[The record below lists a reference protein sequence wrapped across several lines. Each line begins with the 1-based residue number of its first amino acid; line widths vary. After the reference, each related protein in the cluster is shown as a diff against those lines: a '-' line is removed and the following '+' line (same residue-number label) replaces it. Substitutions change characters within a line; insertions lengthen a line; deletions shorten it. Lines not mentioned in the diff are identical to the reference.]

1 MSAQKS
7 CWQAFRSGG
16 DPYRWFG
23 DPEVMSTNIALLRV
37 LLVDL
42 FRHLSFRRRW
52 QFVLMF
58 GLVLLSAGAEVMT
71 LGAVLPFIG
80 ILTAPERVYSYP
92 LISTFTEQFGIT
104 APEDLILPLTVVF
117 VVVALL
123 AGAIR
128 LLLLWVSTRLAVATS
143 ADLSSDVYRR
153 TLHQPY
159 SVHVTRNS
167 SEVISGITSKLDA
180 VAAGVLMPMQSLVGS
195 VVLIVAVVIALVIIN
210 PVVAAVGVAGFGGC
224 YVALTLTFRHRLRR
238 NSLLVAQEQTRVVR
252 CLQEG
257 MGGIRDILLDGTQP
271 FFTGVYEGADR
282 RFRRARG
289 NNAVI
294 SGCPRH
300 VMEALGMVL
309 IAAMAF
315 AMSRQDGGLEA
326 GLPVLGALVIGG
338 QRLLPAMQQSYA
350 AWTGIVGNQ
359 ALLAEVADL
368 LNQPMPDW
376 ADGPSP
382 QPLLFNDS
390 VRLDSVSFRYTP
402 SGPLVLDDVSME
414 ITRGATVGLVGSTGS
429 GKSTALD
436 LLMGLLEP
444 TSGSV
449 LVEGMSIVGP
459 RRRSWQR
466 NVAHVP
472 QAIFLADASLA
483 ENIAF
488 GVAAD
493 EVDMGRVRES
503 ASRAAI
509 AEFIESSPEGYDA
522 RVGERGALL
531 SGGQRQRLGIARALY
546 RNCDILI
553 LDEATSALDGATEA
567 EVMGRIVGNRELT
580 VVVVTHRAST
590 LAFCDDVYRIQA
602 GTISAVKL

>member
-1 MSAQKS
+1 MVSADIGQ
-7 CWQAFRSGG
+7 
-16 DPYRWFG
+16 
-23 DPEVMSTNIALLRV
+23 LRV

-42 FRHLSFRRRW
+42 WHHLSSRRRW
-52 QFVLMF
+52 QFVLVF
-58 GLVLLSAGAEVMT
+58 GLVFLSAGAEVMT

-80 ILTAPERVYSYP
+80 ILTAPERVYTYP
-92 LISTFTEQFGIT
+92 LISTLAEQFGFT
-104 APEDLILPLTVVF
+104 ATEDLMLPLTIVF
-117 VVVALL
+117 VAVALL
-123 AGAIR
+123 AGTIR
-128 LLLLWVSTRLAVATS
+128 LLLLWVSTRLAVAAS

-159 SVHVTRNS
+159 SVYVTRNS

-180 VAAGVLMPMQSLVGS
+180 VAGGVLMPVQSLVGS
-195 VVLIVAVVIALVIIN
+195 VVLIVAVVTALVMID
-210 PVVAAVGVAGFGGC
+210 PVIAAVGVAGFGGC
-224 YVALTLTFRHRLRR
+224 YVALTLTFRHQLRR

-271 FFTGVYEGADR
+271 FFTGVYERADR

-289 NNAVI
+289 NNVVI

-309 IAAMAF
+309 IAAMAYG
-315 AMSRQDGGLEA
+315 MSGQVGGLTA
-326 GLPVLGALVIGG
+326 GLPVLAALVIGG

-350 AWTGIVGNQ
+350 AWTGIIGNQ

-368 LNQPMPDW
+368 LDQPMPDW
-376 ADGPSP
+376 ADEPSP
-382 QPLLFNDS
+382 EPLLFNDS
-390 VRLDSVSFRYTP
+390 VRLDSVSFRYAP
-402 SGPLVLDDVSME
+402 EGPLVLEDVSME
-414 ITRGATVGLVGSTGS
+414 VPRGATVGLVGSTGS

-449 LVEGMSIVGP
+449 LVDGMPIVGS

-488 GVAAD
+488 GVPEGD
-493 EVDMGRVRES
+493 VDIIRVRES
-503 ASRAAI
+503 ARWAAI
-509 AEFIESSPEGYDA
+509 AEFIEGAPEGYDA
-522 RVGERGALL
+522 RVGERGIRL
-531 SGGQRQRLGIARALY
+531 SGGERQRIGIARAMYKRAGVLV
-546 RNCDILI
+546 
-553 LDEATSALDGATEA
+553 LDEATSALDMETEQMVIDSL
-567 EVMGRIVGNRELT
+567 EEYGHDLT
-580 VVVVTHRAST
+580 VIVVAHR
-590 LAFCDDVYRIQA
+590 LATVERCDIIYQFGGGRLVAQ
-602 GTISAVKL
+602 GTFKELLSSNSYFRRMANLVDG